1 MVLCPRCA
9 SESSAS
15 CFKPR
20 IGEYLEGKRAIAYWV
35 KSQRFPVWGY
45 LGPSVLDALVYFQC
59 LQIDVF
65 YFDIFTCSQRQH
77 WCTTTQSITLE
88 HLETQNYL
96 TPDFTCWQVSATGH
110 GLLPWC
116 AVMGWCLCLPK
127 THVSQCMVFGCG
139 GSGRWPGHKRD
150 QCSHDREPKS
160 SLTLYSL
167 WGHNEKMAMSQEA
180 GPYKCWICWTLI
192 LDFLPPQPRNIKS
205 CCL

>member
-1 MVLCPRCA
+1 MVLCPRSA

-20 IGEYLEGKRAIAYWV
+20 IGEYLKGKRAVAYWV

-88 HLETQNYL
+88 HLETQNCL
-96 TPDFTCWQVSATGH
+96 TPDFTCWQVLATGH

-116 AVMGWCLCLPK
+116 VVMGWCYVSPKLTFTNAWCLDVGPL
-127 THVSQCMVFGCG
+127 G
-139 GSGRWPGHKRD
+139 GDQVMRGISALMKENPRVPWPFTPCEDTVRRWLWARK
-150 QCSHDREPKS
+150 QV
-160 SLTLYSL
+160 LTNAES
-167 WGHNEKMAMSQEA
+167 A
-180 GPYKCWICWTLI
+180 GP
-192 LDFLPPQPRNIKS
+192 
-205 CCL
+205 